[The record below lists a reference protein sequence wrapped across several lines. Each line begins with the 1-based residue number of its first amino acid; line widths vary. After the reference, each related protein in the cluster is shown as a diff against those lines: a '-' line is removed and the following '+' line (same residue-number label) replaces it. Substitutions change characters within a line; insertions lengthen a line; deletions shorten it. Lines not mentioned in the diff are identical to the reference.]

1 MFEQSRC
8 RHRWAPAS
16 IALTPIDRRDDDL
29 RAAQDS
35 LVQTEKLA
43 ALGRLVA
50 GAAHELNT
58 PVGTS
63 LTVAS
68 AVINK
73 ADRFEVDVAGGGVR
87 RSTLTEFIAT
97 SREAA
102 SQIMINLNHAIDLI
116 QSFKQVAAD
125 RNVLDRR
132 GFDLGQVTE
141 QVVKGLRFGLRR
153 NLVVSVECE
162 PDLAMNSYP
171 GPYGQVPTNLV
182 HNRGARL
189 SGRRTGIGP
198 HRGTGVGQ
206 AQR

>member
-1 MFEQSRC
+1 
-8 RHRWAPAS
+8 
-16 IALTPIDRRDDDL
+16 
-29 RAAQDS
+29 
-35 LVQTEKLA
+35 
-43 ALGRLVA
+43 
-50 GAAHELNT
+50 
-58 PVGTS
+58 
-63 LTVAS
+63 
-68 AVINK
+68 
-73 ADRFEVDVAGGGVR
+73 
-87 RSTLTEFIAT
+87 
-97 SREAA
+97 
-102 SQIMINLNHAIDLI
+102 LI

-125 RNVLDRR
+125 RNVSDRR